1 VKISV
6 IVPCYNAASTIA
18 NELQALA
25 TQQYAGAWEVI
36 VVDNGSQD
44 QSIAVAE
51 SFRKVLP
58 NFRIIKATERRGVAY
73 VRNAAARAATG
84 EALIFCDADDEAAP
98 GFLTAMSEAL
108 QHHDFVACRFEGA
121 KLNKSWIARGR
132 AGCVAQQDDLQR
144 GYLHPTL
151 PYAGGGGLGVKKSVH
166 ESVGGFDE
174 SLLRQ
179 ADSDYCFRVQMAGVP
194 LYFARE
200 AVYHVRWRNDVWGT
214 FQQAWLWAEYA
225 VSLRRRYMPASA
237 EVDSPR
243 SLLRSLLKH
252 LIWKLIRI
260 RSRSGLAEWIWL
272 LGSCFGLLQGTSR
285 CQKEQESLASD
296 AAGRAV
302 LGDSATLRGST
313 RAGASSEQHN
323 NLAGKLDEAS

>member
-1 VKISV
+1 MKITV
-6 IVPCYNAASTIA
+6 IVPCYNAASTIG

-25 TQQYAGAWEVI
+25 NQQYNGAWEVI
-36 VVDNGSQD
+36 VVDNGSRD

-58 NFRIIKATERRGVAY
+58 NLRIIHATERRGVAY

-84 EALIFCDADDEAAP
+84 DALIFCDADDEVAP
-98 GFLTAMSEAL
+98 GFLAAMSEAL
-108 QHHDFVACRFEGA
+108 QHHDCVACRFDGT

-132 AGCVAQQDDLQR
+132 AGCVAQQDGLQR

-179 ADSDYCFRVQMAGVP
+179 ADSDYCFRVQLAGVP

-200 AVYHVRWRNDVWGT
+200 ALYHVRWRNDVWGT
-214 FQQAWLWAEYA
+214 FQQARCWAEYG
-225 VSLRRRYMPASA
+225 VSLRRRYLPAGA
-237 EVDSPR
+237 EVDSTR
-243 SLLRSLLKH
+243 SLRRSLAKH

-260 RSRSGLAEWIWL
+260 RSQRGLAEWIWL
-272 LGSCFGLLQGTSR
+272 LGSCLGLLQGTSK
-285 CQKEQESLASD
+285 CEKEQEGFASD
-296 AAGRAV
+296 AGCRS
-302 LGDSATLRGST
+302 GPG
-313 RAGASSEQHN
+313 
-323 NLAGKLDEAS
+323 